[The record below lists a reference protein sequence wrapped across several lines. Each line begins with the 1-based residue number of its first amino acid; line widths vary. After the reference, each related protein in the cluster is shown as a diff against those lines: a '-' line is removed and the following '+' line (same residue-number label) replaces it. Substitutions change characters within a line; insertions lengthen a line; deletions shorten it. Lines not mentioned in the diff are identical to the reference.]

1 MSESATNNA
10 VSLMNCLTDA
20 HIAVKVR
27 ANGWEDAVEKVGK
40 LLARNGLIDE
50 SYTEAMKRTVRELGP
65 YCVIAPGIAMP
76 HARPQ
81 DGVWQT
87 GFALI
92 TLDEAVEFGNKDN
105 DPVDIVIGFAAVNK
119 TSHILA
125 LKEIATY
132 LGDEA
137 FVQRIRSSRTKS
149 ELINLISTQR
159 K

>member
-1 MSESATNNA
+1 
-10 VSLMNCLTDA
+10 
-20 HIAVKVR
+20 
-27 ANGWEDAVEKVGK
+27 
-40 LLARNGLIDE
+40 
-50 SYTEAMKRTVRELGP
+50 MKRTIKELGP

-81 DGVWQT
+81 DGVRQT

-92 TLDEAVEFGNKDN
+92 TLDGPVEFGNVDN
-105 DPVDIVIGFAAVNK
+105 DPVDIVIGFGAVNK

-137 FVQRIRSSRTKS
+137 FVQRIRSSRTTS

-159 K
+159 KRL